1 MSKIT
6 NKKTVHIDCSYCD
19 GYDKQILADD
29 DLAVVEGTMSDFEI
43 RCPVSKKYRKICD
56 KCIRMVNLEDKI
68 IMLCDHL
75 LDSRQAKAQRISDHL
90 SNLNQKK

>member
-1 MSKIT
+1 M
-6 NKKTVHIDCSYCD
+6 KKTIKVACSYCD
-19 GYDKQILADD
+19 GYEKRILADD
-29 DLAVVEGTMSDFEI
+29 DLAVVESGEMVDFEI